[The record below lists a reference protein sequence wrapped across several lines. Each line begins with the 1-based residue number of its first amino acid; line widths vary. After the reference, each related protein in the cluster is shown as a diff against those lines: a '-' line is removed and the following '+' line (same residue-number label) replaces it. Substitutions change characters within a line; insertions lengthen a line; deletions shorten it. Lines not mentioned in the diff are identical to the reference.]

1 MLTVFLRN
9 YKLKPFEYDATS
21 LTRLFLGSFS
31 HFSLQSLSSSIK
43 LDVHSHFLI
52 SPEIFTWAQV
62 WALAAPLRDIHR
74 VVPKPSR
81 LSARM
86 SLCIIVYIFPLTLTV
101 DHNILLD

>member
-62 WALAAPLRDIHR
+62 WVWLRHSETFTEWYQSHQDYQQGC
-74 VVPKPSR
+74 
-81 LSARM
+81 LCA
-86 SLCIIVYIFPLTLTV
+86 SLYTSFPRP
-101 DHNILLD
+101 

>member
-52 SPEIFTWAQV
+52 SPEMQLRSEFHNLHLLLPRVILNKV
-62 WALAAPLRDIHR
+62 WAH
-74 VVPKPSR
+74 
-81 LSARM
+81 
-86 SLCIIVYIFPLTLTV
+86 FG
-101 DHNILLD
+101 